1 MKKKILLSLIFVVS
15 LICILSVTTFAE
27 VMTQYCDV
35 KITTTKNEELTCYMP
50 VEIVDDVPT
59 FNRNTLYKT
68 TDTSGGT
75 LSWNQVLIFDMRET
89 TYYGCDTAEFVKGTS
104 CNNYASKVKEVYLP
118 EGLKKLPKN
127 SFTSAWASLQT
138 VHIPSSL
145 EIIDERA
152 FYQSK
157 IVNVVFAENSNLLSI
172 GKDAFRACPNLQT
185 IDLPEGLESIGE
197 YSFYNSGLTGK
208 FVVPNSVTSI
218 GSSTFRKTKIETI
231 VFGDGDIELGATII
245 GDNSTNYN
253 NYLKNVYLSPETTF
267 TSSTDTWFVS
277 EGNII
282 NFYVV
287 SRGDEDTNEFIE
299 TLKQTGIVTFATEEE
314 AEKNPMLSYSAIIR
328 ESANMCDAFY
338 KGVHIQPEG
347 VELDFKDALSEF
359 CVAQEC
365 IVCRN
370 FLPVGQFY
378 DPILEFVGYST
389 RENGTG
395 LCAEYKLNNDSY
407 AKYAEYRE
415 ELKLGVIISIV
426 ENTENLNLINID
438 TDGKITPVNPSKT
451 AVADVSKTYKGFSVR
466 LDGFNASLADLNFV
480 LCAYSYDGEKITYL
494 SDVATNQPKP
504 VQINK

>member
-27 VMTQYCDV
+27 AMTQYCDV
-35 KITTTKNEELTCYMP
+35 KITTTKNEELTCYMK
-50 VEIVDDVPT
+50 VEIVDDAST
-59 FNRNTLYKT
+59 INRNKLYKT
-68 TDTSGGT
+68 TDTSGGE
-75 LSWNQVLIFDMRET
+75 LSWSQVLVFDMRET
-89 TYYGCDTAEFVKGTS
+89 EYVGCDTAEFVKGTS

-118 EGLKKLPKN
+118 EGLKKLPKS

-138 VHIPSSL
+138 VYIPSSL
-145 EIIDERA
+145 EIIDTRA
-152 FYQSK
+152 FYQS
-157 IVNVVFAENSNLLSI
+157 NVKNVIFKENSNLFQI
-172 GKDAFRACPNLQT
+172 GKEAFAECSNLASIT
-185 IDLPEGLESIGE
+185 LPENLESIE
-197 YSFYNSGLTGK
+197 ENAFYQSGLKKT
-208 FVVPNSVTSI
+208 FVVPNSVTYI
-218 GSSTFRKTKIETI
+218 GNAAFRKTKIETI
-231 VFGDGDIELGATII
+231 VFGDGELTLGENIV
-245 GDNSTNYN
+245 GDDSINRE
-253 NYLKNVYLSPETTF
+253 YLKNVYLSIETTF
-267 TSSTDTWFVS
+267 VNPSETWFKSTAGRV
-277 EGNII
+277 

-287 SRGDEDTNEFIE
+287 SRGDQDASEFIAL
-299 TLKQTGIVTFATEEE
+299 LKQTGRGTIVT
-314 AEKNPMLSYSAIIR
+314 EKEYANAPSNSYLGIIY
-328 ESANMCDAFY
+328 ETANMCDAFY
-338 KGVHIQPEG
+338 NGKHVQPEG
-347 VELDFKDALSEF
+347 VELYFADALSEF
-359 CVAQEC
+359 YEAQEC

-370 FLPVGQFY
+370 FLPVGEFY
-378 DPILEFVGYST
+378 APILEFVGYST

-426 ENTENLNLINID
+426 ENIENLNLVNID

-466 LDGFNASLADLNFV
+466 LDGFNSSLANLNFV